1 MQTLSVG
8 NRQARRR
15 KPQARRLAGQTPPQA
30 GQAGVTLL
38 ELVIALTILALL
50 AGLAVPTLGRWLD
63 DWKLRGAAERV
74 AQTLRYARTRAL
86 FEQRYYVVELRR
98 EAPQV
103 RVLEPSSDFVR
114 EYALPEEV
122 EWAEEGSAPAPEATR
137 LLFPPSGA
145 VEERDLW
152 LRNARGSR
160 VRIHVNFLLSSPETE
175 FSRQGS

>member
-1 MQTLSVG
+1 MSSVG
-8 NRQARRR
+8 NKLPRRCQ
-15 KPQARRLAGQTPPQA
+15 PPAAGWA

-50 AGLAVPTLGRWLD
+50 VGLAAPTLGHWLD
-63 DWKLRGAAERV
+63 DWKLREAAERV

-114 EYALPEEV
+114 EYALPQEV
-122 EWAEEGSAPAPEATR
+122 EWVEADASLAPGTIR

-145 VEERDLW
+145 VEQRDLW
-152 LRNARGSR
+152 LRNTRGSR
-160 VRIHVNFLLSSPETE
+160 ARIHVNFLLGTPEVE
-175 FSRQGS
+175 FSRRGS

>member
-1 MQTLSVG
+1 MWSVG
-8 NRQARRR
+8 NRLPRRG
-15 KPQARRLAGQTPPQA
+15 KPPVPRLA

-50 AGLAVPTLGRWLD
+50 AGLAAPTLGHWLD

-98 EAPQV
+98 EVPQV
-103 RVLEPSSDFVR
+103 RVLEPSSDFIR

-122 EWAEEGSAPAPEATR
+122 EWVEEEASPAPETVR

-145 VEERDLW
+145 VEQRDLW
-152 LRNARGSR
+152 LRNTRGSR
-160 VRIHVNFLLSSPETE
+160 VRIHVNFLLGTPEVK
-175 FSRQGS
+175 FSRRGS